1 MKNSQSNAARRR
13 MLNVGC
19 GRQRHPDW
27 CNIDLI
33 ATDDSVI
40 AHDIRNGLPFEDN
53 SFDVVYHS
61 HVLEHLSPEE
71 GELLVRECRRVL
83 KTGGVLRMVVPDLER
98 IAELY
103 LQMLRNAWHGDKIA
117 RANYEWMK
125 LELLDQLVRNQ
136 SGGLMGPYMID
147 NAKANREFVASRAGR
162 EIESCETTP
171 VDRSL
176 RRAGW
181 TSRFREGMRRTKLA
195 IMRKA
200 IRLLLGTTYVDAFDE
215 GVFRQQGEI
224 HRWMYDRFSL
234 RELCEKHGFSG
245 FTICRADESQI
256 KRFSDFQLDFDGAR
270 PRKPDSLFVE
280 CRKTAEVAVRAA

>member
-1 MKNSQSNAARRR
+1 

-19 GRQRHPDW
+19 GRQRHPHW
-27 CNIDLI
+27 CNIDLV

-61 HVLEHLSPEE
+61 HVLEHLSPAD
-71 GELLVRECRRVL
+71 GESLIRECHRVL
-83 KTGGVLRMVVPDLER
+83 CPGGVLRIVVPDLER

-103 LQMLRNAWHGDKIA
+103 LQMLRKAWQGDKA
-117 RANYEWMK
+117 ASDNYEWMK
-125 LELLDQLVRNQ
+125 LELLDQMVRSK

-147 NAKANREFVASRAGR
+147 YAKLNREFVDSRVGR
-162 EIESCETTP
+162 EIDSCEPAMVAGLTK
-171 VDRSL
+171 V
-176 RRAGW
+176 AGW
-181 TSRFREGMRRTKLA
+181 TGRIWERIHNARLA
-195 IMRKA
+195 LTRHT
-200 IRLLLGTTYVDAFDE
+200 IRLLLGSEYTIAFDE

-234 RELCEKHGFSG
+234 KQLCERHGFDE
-245 FTICRADESQI
+245 FTVCRADESQI
-256 KRFSDFQLDFDGAR
+256 DSFAEFQLDIAGNK

-280 CRKTAEVAVRAA
+280 CQKIAMAAARAA